1 MSLAR
6 KSNLG
11 SFNPQPA
18 SLCPGQNYDLIYRV
32 IKSVSSYKRY
42 PGCQKEICLNWNVA
56 RRSPQMLQ
64 PHLKGGVVS
73 EDYVRIGLGGISAT
87 FSPSHKFKFISVWYK
102 WGLIKQ
108 NNVNHYLAPCG
119 KIEYLLVCIPCGRSP
134 PCLGSR
140 GHITDVFSQFYL
152 LFAGELVGPH
162 FWPEQRFGAKLG
174 LLRPKRNSPSVT
186 STRCIWQHLGQLTLD
201 LYKTWKCH
209 QALFP
214 PFN

>member
-1 MSLAR
+1 MREVLILIFTEMS
-6 KSNLG
+6 
-11 SFNPQPA
+11 
-18 SLCPGQNYDLIYRV
+18 GQNYDLIYRV

-42 PGCQKEICLNWNVA
+42 QGCQKEICLNWNVA
-56 RRSPQMLQ
+56 SRSPQMLQ

-134 PCLGSR
+134 PCLGSW

-162 FWPEQRFGAKLG
+162 FWPESLARAEIRSKARTFATKEKLPQRHQHPVHLTAFGA
-174 LLRPKRNSPSVT
+174 T
-186 STRCIWQHLGQLTLD
+186 DTID
-201 LYKTWKCH
+201 LYNTWKCH